1 MNMIL
6 EFTSPDDD
14 DRFRAAWHGLDLIAT
29 LQDVDEHL
37 RSSLKYRTDK
47 PSADTRAAWEA
58 MRWGGEG
65 VVVVRRREFEDH
77 VHPPI
82 IRH

>member
-58 MRWGGEG
+58 MRAHLCEAAAANG
-65 VVVVRRREFEDH
+65 VAWIFE
-77 VHPPI
+77 
-82 IRH
+82 

>member
-14 DRFRAAWHGLDLIAT
+14 DRFRAALHGLDLIAT
-29 LQDVDEHL
+29 LRDMDERL
-37 RSSLKYRTDK
+37 RSSLKYDSGK

-58 MRWGGEG
+58 MRAHLREAAVENG
-65 VVVVRRREFEDH
+65 VAWIFE
-77 VHPPI
+77 
-82 IRH
+82 

>member
-1 MNMIL
+1 MIL

-58 MRWGGEG
+58 MRAYLREVAAQNG
-65 VVVVRRREFEDH
+65 VAWIFE
-77 VHPPI
+77 
-82 IRH
+82 